1 MYEVTMM
8 PKTMTLKEAQAAY
21 SLSIEVSQACRE
33 LSRTVSKG
41 PIFVEHE
48 GRPVA
53 VIVSIEDYRQRFPTD
68 HDTWRQEQLQHLEPN
83 RTAFQRLLPELLKTH
98 RNQFVAIYQG
108 RLVDADPDRVA
119 LVQRTR
125 NQGYRPVYIQKV
137 TTEPRIV
144 ELPSPEE
151 VWHVSL

>member
-1 MYEVTMM
+1 M
-8 PKTMTLKEAQAAY
+8 PKTMTLREAQTAY
-21 SLSIEVSQACRE
+21 SLAIESSQ
-33 LSRTVSKG
+33 VNQG

-48 GRPVA
+48 GRLVA
-53 VIVSIEDYRQRFPTD
+53 VIMSIEDYRQRFPVEQD
-68 HDTWRQEQLQHLEPN
+68 AWQQEQLQRLEPN

-98 RNQFVAIYQG
+98 ENQFVAICQG

-125 NQGYRPVYIQKV
+125 AQGYRPVYIQKV
-137 TTEPRIV
+137 TQEPRIV

-151 VWHVSL
+151 VWRVSL

>member
-1 MYEVTMM
+1 M
-8 PKTMTLKEAQAAY
+8 PKTMTLREAQAAY
-21 SLSIEVSQACRE
+21 SLAIETSQ
-33 LSRTVSKG
+33 VNQG

-48 GRPVA
+48 GRLVA
-53 VIVSIEDYRQRFPTD
+53 VIMSIKDYRQRFPVE
-68 HDTWRQEQLQHLEPN
+68 HDAWRQEQLQRLEPN

-98 RNQFVAIYQG
+98 ENQFVAICQG

-125 NQGYRPVYIQKV
+125 AQGYRPVYIQKV
-137 TTEPRIV
+137 TQEPRIV

-151 VWHVSL
+151 VWRVSL

>member
-1 MYEVTMM
+1 M
-8 PKTMTLKEAQAAY
+8 PKTMTLREAQTAY
-21 SLSIEVSQACRE
+21 SLAIETSQ
-33 LSRTVSKG
+33 VNQG

-48 GRPVA
+48 GRLVA
-53 VIVSIEDYRQRFPTD
+53 VIMSIEDYRQCFPVE
-68 HDTWRQEQLQHLEPN
+68 HDAWRLEQLQRLEPN

-98 RNQFVAIYQG
+98 ENQFVAICQG

-125 NQGYRPVYIQKV
+125 AQGYRPVTIQKV
-137 TTEPRIV
+137 TQELRIA

-151 VWHVSL
+151 VWRVSL